1 MLLTWRLRR
10 ADRANEWQW
19 PIARTLIRMVARILP
34 LRHEGRIIDHADCL
48 AYKLV
53 AYSSDCE
60 NVLRVFGVCFEF
72 LT

>member
-1 MLLTWRLRR
+1 
-10 ADRANEWQW
+10 
-19 PIARTLIRMVARILP
+19 MVARILP
-34 LRHEGRIIDHADCL
+34 LRHEGRIIDRADCL